1 VRVTE
6 STEQSAP
13 GLTLHGLRVVELGEW
28 VAVPL
33 AGKMLA
39 DLGATVVKV
48 ESEAGDATRRH
59 GPFPPGRAG
68 DPDASGLFAHLNGA
82 KQSVTVTGCPEAADV
97 LAALDGPAADIV
109 LVDERFLGA
118 DRAAAAAR
126 LRRVAPNAVVVTVTP
141 FGIGG
146 PYGDHRGYDLTAAA
160 AGGISAGVGELGR
173 APLPLPYAQSDAQ
186 AGICA
191 AIAALMGV
199 LGARRH
205 GHGQFVDI
213 SIQEVLA
220 ALHCGYF
227 LPRYLFGGGVVGL
240 RSGRVGGAQP
250 YPNTVLRC
258 RDGLVS
264 IVAPK
269 IDQWRRFLAVMGD
282 PDWARLPRYRDRR
295 AMQWQYK
302 AEVDALVEPW
312 FQERTKA
319 ELIELFLANRIPFAP
334 VMTGADTAASAHLRC
349 RDAVRAGQLP
359 GGGEVLLPTVPYR
372 FSRSGWRAE
381 RAPRLGEHG
390 QLAVTGAP
398 TGPSPEPDTGGTAG
412 GPLAGL
418 VVLDLGTAWAGGI
431 AGRILGDCGADV
443 LKIESWQYMDGSRM
457 GRPILVDD
465 AGGGDAGQW
474 PDLQPGFHV
483 HGRSKRSV
491 ALNLRS
497 AAGRQVL
504 LDLAAR
510 ADVLVHNF
518 PPRVLDSLGLS
529 TETLRADN
537 DRLIVVGQSVA
548 GLNGPLSHYTGYAS
562 TVSALAGL
570 SQGIGYAGEEPIASF
585 EGIYTDVV
593 SAITTAFATVAAL
606 VEREGSGLGQ
616 AVDVSQWEAT
626 LALAAEPLVEHSLTG
641 RARGAE
647 GFEHPLLCPH
657 GNYPAGVAALPE
669 DEGGSWLSIAVGSD
683 AEWRALLPWIDPDG
697 ALGADA
703 ADWDLGRRQRHRA
716 AIDTRITAWLA
727 DQEAEAAQESLQAA
741 GVAAYRVL
749 TIADSFVDPQL
760 GERGTYISLE
770 HPLVGEEPM
779 PGLPWNFSLDR
790 CAVTRRA
797 PLLGEHSYEVLHE
810 FLDTS
815 PARFDELV
823 ESGAIETGPQRSG
836 ANSVRTAQ

>member
-1 VRVTE
+1 MTE
-6 STEQSAP
+6 D
-13 GLTLHGLRVVELGEW
+13 LTLRGLRVVELGEW

-39 DLGATVVKV
+39 DLGADVVKV
-48 ESEAGDATRRH
+48 ERAGIGDATRRW
-59 GPFPPGRAG
+59 GPFPPDRTG
-68 DPDASGLFAHLNGA
+68 DLDSSGLFAHLNGA
-82 KQSVTVTGCPEAADV
+82 KRSVTVTGTPAAADV
-97 LAALDGPAADIV
+97 LTALDGPAPDVV
-109 LVDERFLGA
+109 LVDERFLGG
-118 DRAAAAAR
+118 DRAADVAR
-126 LRRVAPNAVVVTVTP
+126 IRAVAPGAVVVSVTP

-146 PYGDHRGYDLTAAA
+146 PYGHYRGYDLTSAAS
-160 AGGISAGVGELGR
+160 GGISAGVGEPGR
-173 APLPLPYAQSDAQ
+173 APLPLPYSQSDAQ
-186 AGICA
+186 AGVCA

-199 LGARRH
+199 FGTRRH
-205 GHGQFVDI
+205 GHGQHVDI
-213 SIQEVLA
+213 STQEVLA

-258 RDGLVS
+258 KDGLVS

-269 IDQWRRFLAVMGD
+269 IAQWRRALAVMGD
-282 PDWARLPRYRDRR
+282 PEWAELPRYRDRR

-312 FQERTKA
+312 FLERTKA
-319 ELIELFLANRIPFAP
+319 ELLEKFLEHRIPFAP
-334 VMTGADTAASAHLRC
+334 VMTGQDIASAEHLRG
-349 RDAVRAGQLP
+349 RDGIRARPLP
-359 GGGEVLLPTVPYR
+359 GGTEVLLPTVPYR
-372 FSRSGWRAE
+372 FSRSRWRSE

-390 QLAVTGAP
+390 YLTP
-398 TGPSPEPDTGGTAG
+398 TPTDQRSTVDAEPPAATG

-443 LKIESWQYMDGSRM
+443 LKIESRQYLDGSRM

-465 AGGGDAGQW
+465 ASGGDAGEW

-491 ALNLRS
+491 CLNLRS
-497 AAGRQVL
+497 AEGRRLL
-504 LDLAAR
+504 LDLAGK

-529 TETLRADN
+529 ADALRATN
-537 DRLIVVGQSVA
+537 ERLVVVGQSVA
-548 GLNGPLSHYTGYAS
+548 GADGPLAHYTGYAS

-570 SQGIGYAGEEPIASF
+570 SQGIGYQGEEPIASF

-593 SAITTAFATVAAL
+593 SAITTVFATMAGL
-606 VEREGSGLGQ
+606 VERDRSGLGQ
-616 AVDVSQWEAT
+616 SVDVSQWEAT
-626 LALAAEPLVEHSLTG
+626 LALAAEPLIDYSLTG
-641 RARGAE
+641 RVRDSE
-647 GFEHPLLCPH
+647 GFDHPLLCPH
-657 GNYPAGVAALPE
+657 GNYPAGGDAVPA
-669 DEGGSWLSIAVGSD
+669 DEGGSWLSVAVGSAD
-683 AEWRALLPWIDPDG
+683 EWLALLAHVDPDG
-697 ALGADA
+697 VLGPDA
-703 ADWDLGRRQRHRA
+703 RTWDLADRQRHRA
-716 AIDTRITAWLA
+716 AIDERITGWLA
-727 DQEAEAAQESLQAA
+727 DRTAEDAQQLLQAA

-749 TIADSFVDPQL
+749 TIAESFVDPQL
-760 GERGTYISLE
+760 GERGTYVSLE

-779 PGLPWNFSLDR
+779 PGLPWNFSHDR

-797 PLLGEHSYEVLHE
+797 PLLGEHSFEVLHE
-810 FLDTS
+810 FLDLS

-823 ESGAIETGPQRSG
+823 ASGAIETGPTG
-836 ANSVRTAQ
+836 PAANTRRTAP